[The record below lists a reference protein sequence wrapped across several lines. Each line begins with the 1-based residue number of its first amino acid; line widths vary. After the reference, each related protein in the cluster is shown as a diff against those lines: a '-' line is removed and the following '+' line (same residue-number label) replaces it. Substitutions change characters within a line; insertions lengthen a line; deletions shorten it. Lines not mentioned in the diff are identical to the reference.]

1 MVRLMNTKYDR
12 SLNVNTT
19 INIILAVMSIPFA
32 ILIYYSEINAGW
44 AFILGIAYRAI
55 GIKESM

>member
-1 MVRLMNTKYDR
+1 MNTKYDR